1 MANCSA
7 GKCKIECPGGGCG
20 CIYVYEEDTC
30 TCECYDN
37 NVGGTNLTLSLG
49 SKIDVSVK
57 GLPLGQLAARFDRL
71 LAREVLVPAS
81 RTRQK
86 VSLQLKRVSV
96 ATALTTLGLQTRTPK
111 KTRRKRAR

>member
-7 GKCKIECPGGGCG
+7 GRCKIECPGGGCG

-30 TCECYDN
+30 TCECYDS
-37 NVGGTNLTLSLG
+37 NVGGGNLSLSLG

-57 GLPLGQLAARFDRL
+57 GLPLAQLAARFDRL

-81 RTRQK
+81 RTRQR
-86 VSLQLKRVSV
+86 VSLQLKRVSF
-96 ATALTTLGLQTRTPK
+96 ATALKALGLQTRAPK
-111 KTRRKRAR
+111 RSRRKRAR